1 LQGGCSDTGATPA
14 ALLALAILEIGS
26 RFFFYSGQP
35 GLQFSY
41 FVLPAVAQLLVE
53 MGVSLIFCLGWLQ
66 GAILSVSVSKV
77 ARITG
82 VRRQQAC

>member
-1 LQGGCSDTGATPA
+1 
-14 ALLALAILEIGS
+14 
-26 RFFFYSGQP
+26 
-35 GLQFSY
+35 
-41 FVLPAVAQLLVE
+41 VLPAVAQLLVE